1 MYCSHSRRSAVG
13 LDGLLRWGHHVCHF
27 FRSANDL
34 GEVLVPYFKVGLERN
49 EFCIWVTSTPYGK
62 DRAASEMRAAISDFD
77 RRSAAGQI
85 QIFDHDEW
93 YTKLAVMNTAER
105 IQVWLSGK
113 DAALASGYA
122 GLRGS
127 GNASFLDEGNWEDFQ
142 VYERAVDVAFKDQR
156 ILALCSYCM
165 DGCSADAVVEVRH
178 SHAFSLAKHHGRW
191 NLIEMRRQ
199 GFESSAADQLAK
211 SASKGRELRRV
222 IEDQLAIYLGAYP
235 ERIELKGGRVRLSE
249 PQATKLAVLINELV
263 TDAAKYG
270 ALASQGKLAVQW
282 RMVVNGSH
290 RAFIKWTE
298 SGTRT
303 AGAFELDMECN

>member
-1 MYCSHSRRSAVG
+1 MYCSRSRRSAVG
-13 LDGLLRWGHHVCHF
+13 LDGLLRWGDHVCHF

-34 GEVLVPYFKVGLERN
+34 GEVLVPYFKAGLELN
-49 EFCIWVTSTPYGK
+49 ELCVWVTSTPYGK
-62 DRAASEMRAAISDFD
+62 DRAASEMRAAVSDFD

-93 YTKLAVMNTAER
+93 YPKLAAMSSAER

-113 DAALASGYA
+113 DEALALGYA
-122 GLRGS
+122 GLRAS
-127 GNASFLDEGNWEDFQ
+127 GNASFLDESNWEDFQ
-142 VYERAVDVAFKDQR
+142 VYERAVDAAFKDQR

-165 DGCSADAVVEVRH
+165 DGCSADALVEVRR

-191 NLIEMRRQ
+191 NLIEMHRHDL
-199 GFESSAADQLAK
+199 ESSAAGQLTRPV
-211 SASKGRELRRV
+211 SKGRELRRV
-222 IEDQLAIYLGAYP
+222 IEDQLAIYMGAYP
-235 ERIELKGGRVRLSE
+235 ERVVLKGGRIRLSE

-270 ALASQGKLAVQW
+270 ALASHGKLSVQW
-282 RMVVNGSH
+282 RMAVNGS
-290 RAFIKWTE
+290 RRVFIKWTE

-303 AGAFELDMECN
+303 AGAFELNMECT